1 MKVVFLADVSNKGKQ
16 GEIRDVADGYARN
29 YLFPKG
35 LAVPATKAAVT
46 SAKERAEGEARRQEN
61 LLEEMK
67 ALAERLNGTEL
78 NFKAKA
84 GAKDRIHGSITSADI
99 VKEISKSMDIDID
112 KKKVELDEPL
122 RHMGSHDVTINL
134 AKEVEAKIKVTI
146 VEETSEDG

>member
-1 MKVVFLADVSNKGKQ
+1 MKVVFLTDVSSKGKQ

-35 LAVPATKAAVT
+35 LAVPATKATVAA
-46 SAKERAEGEARRQEN
+46 AKDKAEGEARRQAN

-67 ALAERLNGTEL
+67 ALAERLQGVEL

-99 VKEISKSMDIDID
+99 VKELSKSMDIDID

-122 RHMGSHDVTINL
+122 KHLGSHDVTVNL
-134 AKEVEAKIKVTI
+134 AKEVEAEIKVTI
-146 VEETSEDG
+146 TEEKSENG